1 MGKLKKKGSA
11 GEATKYMTR
20 SRALRKLQLTLKDFR
35 HATKV
40 SKGSTKPQTYYYTK
54 DIQFLAHDPL
64 INKFRDHKVFLRKL
78 NRLITRRELYDA
90 KHLKQNKPEYTLDHL
105 VRERYPTFVDALH
118 DIDDALCLLFLF
130 ANMPT
135 KDKVHAGRIHACRKL
150 CAEFMQYVIASRSLR
165 KTFLSIKGIYYQ
177 AEIKGQ
183 KITWVVPY
191 EFTQRIPREVD
202 FSIMATFLEFYETL
216 MGFVNFQ
223 LYHDLNLAYPPK
235 FNVEKWR
242 EGGFLE
248 AFEMSTPRPLGESGT
263 QKYVAPQKISTER
276 MQSLANKLD
285 QIQRQEDSAASDNDD
300 DDAVMNP
307 GTAEVGLPEETNED
321 EDLAEFVEAAK
332 QQQQANDGDQAGGDD
347 VQLDVEALQALV
359 ASLPETQT
367 LFQDKVI
374 YLSREVPRSSL
385 VFVIRAFGGKVG
397 WDSTVARGSPYEEN
411 DTRIQFQISDR
422 PSLKHTV
429 LGRTYVQP
437 QWVYD
442 SINFQKILNP
452 LLYAPGRELPPHLS
466 PFVEY
471 KEGDYVPEA
480 TKMLATG
487 EVFEQTEDMVR
498 SSEEDSVA
506 SSDDEADDLDAELQA
521 ETAGLSYGEYKA
533 QRKEPNANSAAKQT
547 ITKALVKA
555 RGRNPN
561 ATPNKKRTLAAQEEA
576 EREQMLKS
584 VMSSRQRHLYNRV
597 QKKARRQNDAVGK
610 LEKRKAH
617 LDGDQ
622 KRPKKGAVTRK

>member
-1 MGKLKKKGSA
+1 MKN
-11 GEATKYMTR
+11 
-20 SRALRKLQLTLKDFR
+20 F
-35 HATKV
+35 H
-40 SKGSTKPQTYYYTK
+40 
-54 DIQFLAHDPL
+54 
-64 INKFRDHKVFLRKL
+64 HKIFLRKL
-78 NRLITRRELYDA
+78 NRLITRREIYDA

-105 VRERYPTFVDALH
+105 VRERYPTFADALH

-150 CAEFMQYVIASRSLR
+150 CAEFMQYVIMSRSLR

-202 FSIMATFLEFYETL
+202 FSIMSTFLEFYETL

-235 FNVEKWR
+235 FNAEKWR

-248 AFEMSTPRPLGESGT
+248 AFEMSTQRPLGESAT
-263 QKYVAPQKISTER
+263 QKPMVPKKISSER
-276 MQSLANKLD
+276 MQSLATKLD
-285 QIQRQEDSAASDNDD
+285 QIQQQEGSSASDDDD
-300 DDAVMNP
+300 DDAAMNSD
-307 GTAEVGLPEETNED
+307 TAGDALPEETNED

-332 QQQQANDGDQAGGDD
+332 QQQQASDGDQVEGNEA
-347 VQLDVEALQALV
+347 QLDVEALQALV
-359 ASLPETQT
+359 ASLPEAQII
-367 LFQDKVI
+367 FKDKVI

-411 DTRIQFQISDR
+411 DTRIQYQISDR

-442 SINFQKILNP
+442 SINFQKVLNP
-452 LLYAPGRELPPHLS
+452 LLYAPGKELPPHLS

-471 KEGDYVPEA
+471 QEGDYVPEA
-480 TKMLATG
+480 AKMLVTG
-487 EVFEQTEDMVR
+487 EVLEQTEDVVR
-498 SSEEDSVA
+498 SSEEDSA
-506 SSDDEADDLDAELQA
+506 ESSDEDGLDAELQA
-521 ETAGLSYGEYKA
+521 EAAGLSYGEYKA
-533 QRKEPNANSAAKQT
+533 QQKESKAQPTSKQT
-547 ITKALVKA
+547 ITKAQVKS
-555 RGRNPN
+555 GSKNPSV
-561 ATPNKKRTLAAQEEA
+561 TSSKKRTLAAQEEA

-584 VMSSRQRHLYNRV
+584 VMSSRQRHAYNRV
-597 QKKARRQNDAVGK
+597 QKKARHQTNAIGK
-610 LEKRKAH
+610 LEKRKAQ
-617 LDGDQ
+617 LDGEQ
-622 KRPKKGAVTRK
+622 KRSKKGAATRK